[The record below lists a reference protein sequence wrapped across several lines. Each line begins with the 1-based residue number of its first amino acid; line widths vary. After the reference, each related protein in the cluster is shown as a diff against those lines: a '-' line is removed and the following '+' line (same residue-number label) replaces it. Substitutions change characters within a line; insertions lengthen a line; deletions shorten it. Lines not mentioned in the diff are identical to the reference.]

1 MVDELAAIWAADLE
15 RHALDCRPAVGRRSI
30 PGDCPVHVALDLPG
44 RSGLTHAGYKWDRL
58 KEYRGKANLTLQ
70 HRAKGLDLQGG
81 QLQPFMTNTAI
92 TRRKSCG
99 ICSLIPEDCAGW
111 EDEVLLDGA
120 WRGAP
125 RLRFVQELLLIL
137 RSGSRL
143 FRHPSQ
149 RTVDRSAR
157 RADKR
162 ASDRAPTYR

>member
-111 EDEVLLDGA
+111 EDEVLRGNSAGRRTLPATIGRLDERSTLRTNREA
-120 WRGAP
+120 VP
-125 RLRFVQELLLIL
+125 R
-137 RSGSRL
+137 RL
-143 FRHPSQ
+143 AVFKAGEE
-149 RTVDRSAR
+149 DRKTR
-157 RADKR
+157 W
-162 ASDRAPTYR
+162 